1 MGYVE
6 DMRSLIQEWF
16 ASCTDVHDVVKLYHE
31 IVRECEIQSEYMCE
45 QLLKGDTE

>member
-1 MGYVE
+1 MEYAE
-6 DMRSLIQEWF
+6 DMKSLVQEWF

-45 QLLKGDTE
+45 QLLKGGTE